1 MPEHASSILE
11 HVLCCLQARM
21 LQACSSML
29 QAYQNMLQ
37 YICEQYL
44 EEGVKEG
51 EKSCLIVH
59 DVKLELALQFILLC
73 LVVDDPIGILKRG
86 WTCLS

>member
-1 MPEHASSILE
+1 MFR
-11 HVLCCLQARM
+11 HVQT
-21 LQACSSML
+21 
-29 QAYQNMLQ
+29 Q
-37 YICEQYL
+37 YNGEQYL

-51 EKSCLIVH
+51 EKRCLIVH
-59 DVKLELALQFILLC
+59 DVKLELALQFFVLF